1 MPFADL
7 WCDRS
12 ACTATS
18 SFPVAEPAIRYS
30 LQCWQ
35 MNCGRLV
42 CRFVRPTNSDCPRR
56 RKKQRHSLCW
66 PFRHGIVSP
75 RMCHLP
81 PALKDL
87 RFWERSR
94 MHDWECFRS
103 IAANAQP
110 WADVPTWS
118 LMLLILLVP
127 LLSCSTKP
135 DPNTLV
141 MVIENSPTNL
151 DPRVGLD
158 AQSERIDELLFDD
171 LCTRDERFNIQPGLA
186 ERWDIPDPLT
196 YVFHL
201 HHGVK
206 FHDGRPLTSRDVKW
220 TFDSLLQGKIRS
232 TKAAAYRLVDR
243 IDALDDYT
251 VVFHLKEPF
260 VSLLWNVSDGAIG
273 IVPHGSGDEMSRTP
287 IGSGPFRFVS
297 AEPDKEVLIAR
308 NDQYWGEKPR
318 LQNVRFIV
326 VPDTTTR
333 ALELRKGSADI
344 AINALTSDMVLTL
357 ERDPNLAVMHAPGTV
372 LSYLAFNLRDPVLK
386 DERVRQAVAYAIDRR
401 PFLEYLLRGFGRP
414 ANSVLP
420 PESWAYNGDVPA
432 YNHDPARARQLLEQA
447 GYPEVNGVRFHLT
460 MKSSTEESTRLMAA
474 VLQQQLRQVGI
485 ALDIRTFEFA
495 TFFSDVTHGLFQL
508 YSLRWV
514 GGNED
519 PDIFE
524 YLFHSSK
531 FPPNGANR
539 GYFADPRIDA
549 LVDQARQ
556 ELDQNT
562 RKQLY
567 AEIQRTL
574 ADELPYINLWYFDN
588 VLVHSRRVR

>member
-1 MPFADL
+1 MHKHLSSRAKVEA
-7 WCDRS
+7 RGR
-12 ACTATS
+12 AETS
-18 SFPVAEPAIRYS
+18 RGTLCLFLTKKLKVIAVAAV
-30 LQCWQ
+30 L
-35 MNCGRLV
+35 
-42 CRFVRPTNSDCPRR
+42 
-56 RKKQRHSLCW
+56 
-66 PFRHGIVSP
+66 
-75 RMCHLP
+75 
-81 PALKDL
+81 AL
-87 RFWERSR
+87 
-94 MHDWECFRS
+94 
-103 IAANAQP
+103 
-110 WADVPTWS
+110 T
-118 LMLLILLVP
+118 
-127 LLSCSTKP
+127 LSCASKP

-141 MVIENSPTNL
+141 MIIESSPTNL

-158 AQSERIDELLFDD
+158 AQSERIDDLIFDD
-171 LCTRDERFNIQPGLA
+171 LLTRDPHLNVAPGLA

-201 HHGVK
+201 HHDVR
-206 FHDGRPLTSRDVKW
+206 FHDGRPLTARDVKW

-232 TKAAAYRLVDR
+232 TKSAVYRLVDR
-243 IDALDDYT
+243 VDAKDDYT

-260 VSLLWNVSDGAIG
+260 ATLLWNLSDGAMG
-273 IVPHGSGDEMSRTP
+273 IVPYGSGDEISRKP

-297 AEPDKEVLIAR
+297 AEPDKEVVLAS
-308 NDQYWGEKPR
+308 NDSYWGRKAHLR
-318 LQNVRFIV
+318 NVRFIV

-357 ERDPNLAVMHAPGTV
+357 ERDPNLSVLHAPGTV
-372 LSYLAFNLRDPVLK
+372 LAYLAFNLRDPILK
-386 DERVRQAVAYAIDRR
+386 DERVRQALAYAIDRQ

-447 GYPEVNGVRFHLT
+447 GYRAVNGIRFHLT

-508 YSLRWV
+508 YSLRWI

-556 ELDQNT
+556 ESDQNI

-574 ADELPYINLWYFDN
+574 ADQLPYINLWYFDN
-588 VLVHSRRVR
+588 VLVHSRRVRNLTLNPSGNYDFLKTAELEERR